1 MTKRTDVAAPP
12 KLFYTLPE
20 CAAALGTSVSQ
31 LDSFG
36 LRKIKHA
43 YWGTRRV
50 VVHRSE
56 LERVEAEVMDYDA
69 EAAAEDWG

>member
-1 MTKRTDVAAPP
+1 MTKREAPTVP

-31 LDSFG
+31 LEAFG
-36 LRKIKHA
+36 LRKLKHA
-43 YWGTRRV
+43 YWGKRRV

-56 LERVEAEVMDYDA
+56 LERVEAEVLGEYA
-69 EAAAEDWG
+69 SGSEDWG